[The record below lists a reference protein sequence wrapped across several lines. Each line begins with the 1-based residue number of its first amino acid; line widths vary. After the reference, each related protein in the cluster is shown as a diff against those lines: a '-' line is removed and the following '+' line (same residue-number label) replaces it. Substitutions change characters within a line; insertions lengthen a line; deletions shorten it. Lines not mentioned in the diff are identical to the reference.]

1 MPHRIDVVISIVIRD
16 DDFLTGVV
24 RFGKRTKILP
34 VSFPLLQSN
43 LTYMTVF
50 IHCCRTNISKFEKLS
65 GKIW

>member
-34 VSFPLLQSN
+34 VSFPSS
-43 LTYMTVF
+43 T
-50 IHCCRTNISKFEKLS
+50 E
-65 GKIW
+65 